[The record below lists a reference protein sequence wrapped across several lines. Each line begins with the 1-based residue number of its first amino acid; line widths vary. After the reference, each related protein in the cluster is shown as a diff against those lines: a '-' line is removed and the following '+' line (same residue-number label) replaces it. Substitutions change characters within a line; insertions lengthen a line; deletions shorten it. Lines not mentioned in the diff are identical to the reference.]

1 MQYIEALNIE
11 EDIATLE
18 KGLHF
23 RPRCLRNMRISS
35 MLLKMGALEFGL
47 TLAQIGEI
55 LCRPDDDD
63 EEPSLLEKAVEGCER
78 AGKGFPF

>member
-1 MQYIEALNIE
+1 
-11 EDIATLE
+11 
-18 KGLHF
+18 
-23 RPRCLRNMRISS
+23 

-47 TLAQIGEI
+47 TLAQIGSI

-63 EEPSLLEKAVEGCER
+63 EEPSLLEKAVEGCEG